1 MKKFLVFMLVLLLSF
16 CMFSCSGAPNG
27 DDLPEQEIEQGL
39 DDGKQSGGKD
49 SEGNNSDNSQSSN
62 ESDDVEQSGGD
73 NVQGTPVPPI
83 HNGGDFDFN

>member
-1 MKKFLVFMLVLLLSF
+1 MLVLLLSF

-49 SEGNNSDNSQSSN
+49 SE
-62 ESDDVEQSGGD
+62 
-73 NVQGTPVPPI
+73 
-83 HNGGDFDFN
+83 